1 MASLLV
7 GGGAIVLRRDL
18 GTAGPVQNLLA
29 GQAAVYGV
37 RLSTGVPG
45 IVIMQA
51 GGAAAQLIL
60 VTGVIY
66 NVSVLEALAVL
77 DGFSAAAIFTT
88 STTDGITAADPFS
101 GLATATR
108 TVADSITGLDNL
120 NRSLAF
126 NLAAADSISG
136 SDNINGDVD
145 TPGVVAGSLTES
157 LGASDAIAVQWT
169 SNASVT
175 GSITALDAGSSGGTV
190 SAAVTALVTAGG
202 AFNGY
207 LSSGIVFD
215 TNIYDSVFST
225 DELTVEYFSGEDP
238 NLKLTLAP
246 ILSLYRSAERLNSNF
261 EAVQEAFQNTLSRD
275 GTEPNNM
282 LVELDMDSNRIINL
296 GAPIDDNDAVRL
308 IDLQTLGGGGGG
320 GTVSLPTNLT
330 FSRTPTTVTVLSDTG
345 SDATVPSADGTNAGV
360 MSAADK
366 AKLDSVQVGATDDQT
381 GSEIVAAINGF
392 LGSTVWQSGGGGG
405 AATNLTFSRTIDT
418 LTVLS
423 DTGTDAILPEA
434 TNLLAGV
441 LTGTNKAKLDG
452 IEAGATK
459 NEANFVVKFG
469 GIGDGVTSNN
479 AAITAAEASSNSV
492 IYLPEGN
499 YLTTTAMNTL
509 TKKYI
514 GPGKFVYSTG
524 YKAAQ
529 NVSALTTDVAPL
541 STSEEFGLELAGPF
555 TDFDYR
561 FIPEGKRSTFDR
573 YPSNGGTT
581 YFWGPATPQFSI
593 FENKGGASGVTGRM
607 SASVIPGATSAAIV
621 GLTSDWTSLIGTQ
634 IGFSSVTS
642 YGLNVTD
649 SSSSN
654 NSLRVVGNLG
664 ALGIVRGTKFRLTS
678 AIGGLAANTTYW
690 VLTVLSSAPTE
701 SFFTVSATDI
711 PSNPGLTPV
720 TLSTV
725 TGQVNSTTFGKV
737 GGGIEPPAELVTIS
751 GVNTG
756 TSSFSFSPPLA
767 NAYLTGDIVLRGY
780 RTMNAHQ
787 IKIVDHGGRGD
798 AYAYLA
804 RVSIGRY
811 INGAPLSTETSTFD
825 VATGGIIGGSM
836 SLISDGRYA
845 TGWECVYDD
854 NGYDGAV
861 IGQIESYARLNNT
874 AARKDSMWLHN
885 YAKMDGGGQYYAA
898 YGLKPLDGV
907 YVAAV
912 ASRTGLD
919 FTNSR
924 FSVGAI
930 ALPLGERI
938 LFDAELPTTP
948 GASNGWGYVAAVTN
962 NTWIRGGSD
971 GAGKFIQLRNQD
983 NYVYIRPTSNQFT
996 ANTDFGIYA
1005 VAMGRLNIWNSTATT
1020 TLGSIYGGTDG
1031 TGDYIDFWQGG
1042 TYRMRLRGSNGTLNF
1057 NGNINAAGE
1066 MKAGG
1071 DITAGGAFPKFVF
1084 APGVYIFWT
1093 GSNIKATVNS
1103 GATAVTI
1110 I

>member
-1 MASLLV
+1 
-7 GGGAIVLRRDL
+7 VLRRDL

-60 VTGVIY
+60 VTGIIY

-77 DGFSAAAIFTT
+77 DGFSAAAIFST

-108 TVADSITGLDNL
+108 TVTDSITGLDNL

-190 SAAVTALVTAGG
+190 SAAVTSLVTAGG
-202 AFNGY
+202 AFNGF
-207 LSSGIVFD
+207 LSSGIVFNTD
-215 TNIYDSVFST
+215 IFDSVFST

-296 GAPIDDNDAVRL
+296 GAPVDDNDAVRL
-308 IDLQTLGGGGGG
+308 IDLQTFGGGGG

-345 SDATVPSADGTNAGV
+345 ADATLPSADGTNAGV

-381 GSEIVAAINGF
+381 GSEIVTAINGF

-423 DTGTDAILPEA
+423 DTGTDATLPEA

-441 LTGTNKAKLDG
+441 LTGTNKGKLDSV
-452 IEAGATK
+452 ETGATK
-459 NEANFVVKFG
+459 NQVNFVVKFG
-469 GIGDGVTSNN
+469 GVGDGVTSNN
-479 AAITAAEASSNSV
+479 AAIAAAEASSNDL
-492 IYLPEGN
+492 IYIPEGV
-499 YLTTTAMNTL
+499 YLTTLDFKTL
-509 TKKYI
+509 AKKYV
-514 GPGKFVYSTG
+514 GPGRLVFNGSIARG
-524 YKAAQ
+524 YKAAKTLSSY
-529 NVSALTTDVAPL
+529 VTDVSPNVA
-541 STSEEFGLELAGPF
+541 SEEFGLNQTGAF
-555 TDFDYR
+555 TDYDYR
-561 FIPEGKRSTFDR
+561 FIPDGKRVNFDR
-573 YPSNGGTT
+573 DPNTNT
-581 YFWGPATPQFSI
+581 NPYFWAPATPHFSV
-593 FENKGGASGVTGRM
+593 FDNLGGASGVNGRLAAGV
-607 SASVIPGATSAAIV
+607 SPGATTAPIV
-621 GLTSDWTSLIGTQ
+621 GLASDWNGFVGRQ
-634 IGFSSVTS
+634 IGFSSVTNWTF
-642 YGLNVTD
+642 NVTD

-654 NSLRVVGNLG
+654 NTLRIVGNLG
-664 ALGIVRGTKFRLTS
+664 AKGVVRGTPFKLTS

-690 VLTVLSSAPTE
+690 VLTVVSSAPTE
-701 SFFTVSATDI
+701 SFFTVSATPI

-720 TLSTV
+720 SLTNTSGQIIPTTL
-725 TGQVNSTTFGKV
+725 GKLTSA
-737 GGGIEPPAELVTIS
+737 IEPAAEIVTITS
-751 GVNTG
+751 VNAAAG
-756 TSSFSFSPPLA
+756 TFSFTPALQ
-767 NAYLTGDIVLRGY
+767 NAYIISDIVLFGY

-787 IKIVDHGGRGD
+787 VKIVDHGGRGD

-804 RVSIGRY
+804 RVSIGKFQAG
-811 INGAPLSTETSTFD
+811 GAPLGSETGTFD
-825 VATGGIIGGSM
+825 IATGGIIGGSM

-861 IGQIESYARLNNT
+861 IGQIESYVRTNNT
-874 AARKDSMWLHN
+874 ATRKETIWLHN
-885 YAKMDGGGQYYAA
+885 YAKMDGGGVNYASS
-898 YGLKPLDGV
+898 GLKPLDGV
-907 YVAAV
+907 YVASV
-912 ASRTGLD
+912 AARTGLD
-919 FTNSR
+919 FTKSR
-924 FSVGAI
+924 FSVGAV

-938 LFDAELPTTP
+938 LFDAETPEPDVNGQTP
-948 GASNGWGYVAAVTN
+948 GASNGWGYVASITN
-962 NTWIRGGSD
+962 NMWLRGGSD
-971 GAGKFIQLRNQD
+971 GVGKFIQLRNQN
-983 NYVYIRPTSNQFT
+983 NYVYIRPDSNQFT
-996 ANTDFGIYA
+996 ANTDFSFYT
-1005 VAMGRLNIWNSTATT
+1005 VAMGRLNIWNAAATA

-1031 TGDYIDFWQGG
+1031 TGDYVDFFQGS

-1057 NGNINAAGE
+1057 NGSINAAGDIA
-1066 MKAGG
+1066 AGL
-1071 DITAGGAFPKFVF
+1071 AVR
-1084 APGVYIFWT
+1084 APNGFYINTNVYIYWDGT
-1093 GSNIKATVNS
+1093 NLRATKNAGSTSV
-1103 GATAVTI
+1103 I
-1110 I
+1110 IV